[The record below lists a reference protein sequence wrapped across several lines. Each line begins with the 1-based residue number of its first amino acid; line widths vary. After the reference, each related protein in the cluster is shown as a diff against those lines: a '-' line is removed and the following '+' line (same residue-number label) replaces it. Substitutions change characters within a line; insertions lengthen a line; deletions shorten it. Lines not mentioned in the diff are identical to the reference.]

1 MKRSVR
7 ILLLLTVPTL
17 LQAQAPQGQ
26 EAPVVTLGLEEALAQ
41 ARNYNPEYRQ
51 QLNNLSTANTQV
63 RSAYG
68 SLLPGAS
75 VSAGMDYTGSGQ
87 TNFGQGFTRSTSA
100 VVGSSYSAGFYWDI
114 DGTRLLAP
122 SIEKSNREAVSQEIS
137 SEEARLR
144 FLISDQYL
152 TAAAA
157 GAEVT
162 VAREQVLRNQ
172 TFLDLASARYRVGQ
186 GTLIEV
192 RQAEVQKAQ
201 ADVDLLRTVYLEKDA
216 KLELFRR
223 IGVAPPVPVEQ
234 IALSDSFPVTP
245 VGVGLDQVL
254 QEAEDFNPQLKALR
268 ARQQGAATNVKSART
283 EYLPSLSLRG
293 GWSGFTQEQ
302 TDKDLLLS
310 QSQAAALGGA
320 SSCLTQDSVRV
331 GAGLA
336 PIAPTP
342 STCYTAL
349 GLDPTTQQ
357 LTSQTQ
363 NAILDANNQFPF
375 NFTNAPFGASLS
387 ISLPIFSGFSRQLR
401 VQQAREFQQDAD
413 ESVRA
418 QQLLVRSGVTS
429 RYLAWETAYEAIAVQ
444 AAGRDAARD
453 QVRLAQDRY
462 RLGTGTAL
470 EVSDAQIAVRRAE
483 GDYIAAVYEYHRA
496 LAALEA
502 AVGRPLSQ

>member
-7 ILLLLTVPTL
+7 ILLLLAVPTL
-17 LQAQAPQGQ
+17 LEAQAPQGQ
-26 EAPVVTLGLEEALAQ
+26 EAQVVTLGLEEALAQ

-87 TNFGQGFTRSTSA
+87 TNFGQGFTRTTSA
-100 VVGSSYSAGFYWDI
+100 VLGSSYRAGFFWDI
-114 DGTRLLAP
+114 DGSRLLAP

-234 IALSDSFPVTP
+234 VALSDSFPVTP
-245 VGVGLDQVL
+245 IGVGLEQVL
-254 QEAEDFNPQLKALR
+254 QEAEDYNPQLKALR
-268 ARQQGAATNVKSART
+268 ARQQGAATGVKSARS
-283 EYLPSLSLRG
+283 EYLPSLSLQG
-293 GWSGFTQEQ
+293 GWSGFTQEA

-310 QSQAAALGGA
+310 QSQAGALG
-320 SSCLTQDSVRV
+320 
-331 GAGLA
+331 
-336 PIAPTP
+336 
-342 STCYTAL
+342 
-349 GLDPTTQQ
+349 
-357 LTSQTQ
+357 
-363 NAILDANNQFPF
+363 
-375 NFTNAPFGASLS
+375 
-387 ISLPIFSGFSRQLR
+387 
-401 VQQAREFQQDAD
+401 
-413 ESVRA
+413 
-418 QQLLVRSGVTS
+418 
-429 RYLAWETAYEAIAVQ
+429 
-444 AAGRDAARD
+444 AAGSCFT
-453 QVRLAQDRY
+453 Q
-462 RLGTGTAL
+462 
-470 EVSDAQIAVRRAE
+470 
-483 GDYIAAVYEYHRA
+483 
-496 LAALEA
+496 
-502 AVGRPLSQ
+502 